1 MAPHKASLSSSVKWV
16 STSHFARTTRGLNDT
31 RYNIVKLEVC
41 SQEALMKAWVN
52 KTGMRKKK
60 TRVMSEESQCREGL
74 GGCQEL
80 AVGPSES
87 P

>member
-1 MAPHKASLSSSVKWV
+1 
-16 STSHFARTTRGLNDT
+16 
-31 RYNIVKLEVC
+31 
-41 SQEALMKAWVN
+41 MKAWVN